1 MKIYVKMVPTWGL
14 DHKRHNKR
22 ISPEREQINVSRTF
36 ILWRLKWIL
45 NTQATGNRG
54 WTRANM
60 FSSLGVN
67 LTSSRWSIWDSLKVT
82 NCLIAKTCR
91 KWITKSHM
99 IGDKNVDSF
108 VNFGEGYRG
117 LNLNGIIIPG
127 CQREYTSELY
137 NYRELLF

>member
-1 MKIYVKMVPTWGL
+1 
-14 DHKRHNKR
+14 
-22 ISPEREQINVSRTF
+22 
-36 ILWRLKWIL
+36 
-45 NTQATGNRG
+45 
-54 WTRANM
+54 
-60 FSSLGVN
+60 
-67 LTSSRWSIWDSLKVT
+67 
-82 NCLIAKTCR
+82 
-91 KWITKSHM
+91 M